1 MINFRVI
8 YEYLWTSFRVERD
21 TQLVDNLQ
29 QKGEWYA
36 MMIKHTWFFGLF
48 TMLKVL
54 LPIVILSGANIFFV
68 YSRFHGEV
76 MGIVLWIVFAI
87 LACYLVFVS
96 LNYLRNFHKN
106 HHQSFEI
113 RNLED
118 IHNELV
124 EGDKLFTAF
133 FNQLQTLY
141 FFLIITVSFDI
152 IYIIYQVFRTG
163 NAFLASSTYYM
174 LLEIVCLVIQIY
186 FNRLYN
192 IQMINLDMDY
202 ILATKDQVYFL
213 EQKAMY
219 TDSRSLERDKIK
231 TIRSTY
237 PNFIASFFGFGDIAI
252 LLEGGDD
259 LTHGIVQM
267 QTIQAPEETVAHMY
281 ELFTGKWNRVLQIK
295 NLYLRKIAEEQKL
308 MPDDPDFY
316 SKVQQYIRDS
326 EVIIQKD
333 YIECEDTKIKS
344 DIYDLYKEYHI
355 GEKG

>member
-8 YEYLWTSFRVERD
+8 YEYFWTSFRVERD
-21 TQLVDNLQ
+21 TQLVDKLQ

-54 LPIVILSGANIFFV
+54 LPIVILSGANVYFV
-68 YSRFHGEV
+68 YSRFGGSIL
-76 MGIVLWIVFAI
+76 GIILWIIFGL
-87 LACYLVFVS
+87 LALYLVFVS
-96 LNYLRNFHKN
+96 LKYLRNFHKN

-113 RNLED
+113 RNLSS
-118 IHNELV
+118 IHAELI
-124 EGDKLFTAF
+124 EGDRLFTAF

-141 FFLIITVSFDI
+141 FFFIITVSLDI
-152 IYIIYQVFRTG
+152 IYIIYQAFSLWEGFLTG
-163 NAFLASSTYYM
+163 STYYM
-174 LLEIVCLVIQIY
+174 VLEIICLLIQIY

-237 PNFIASFFGFGDIAI
+237 PNFIASFFGFGDIAV

-281 ELFTGKWNRVLQIK
+281 ELFTGKWNRVSQIK
-295 NLYLRKIAEEQKL
+295 NLYLKKIVEEQKL
-308 MPDDPDFY
+308 MPDDPEFH
-316 SKVQQYIRDS
+316 SKVQQYMRDS
-326 EVIIQKD
+326 ESTIQRD
-333 YIECEDTKIKS
+333 YIECEDAKIKS
-344 DIYDLYKEYHI
+344 DIYDLYKEYHVTD
-355 GEKG
+355 KK